1 MKGIYS
7 VKAQLCGIKS
17 PLAPLLQGGGS
28 AEQRDSE
35 AHTAAYLVKTGCT
48 NASPTAAHFSQEAYI
63 ETPSLEQEAY
73 SNAPTL
79 AKRGRTNASPF
90 EKRVYTKTSPFEK
103 GGLRGICHPRARQQG
118 VALVVALVLLVV
130 VTLVGLAAIRGTSL
144 QEKMAGNMVDR
155 AQAFQLTEGAI
166 DLAARTVVQA
176 TPGPTSTDCGNKKNG
191 ANCQAGITD
200 CTSGACADN
209 PATDTTKAYPWV
221 TIPVSGSSNSATTN
235 LVSLYGNGPSYL
247 VQYMGS
253 CSATGG
259 GKFQFTNDQN
269 NQGGGGS
276 LAPASQCYRITARS
290 GSAGSDRSQIVLQAI
305 YRVS

>member
-1 MKGIYS
+1 MNLKHINTSPTSAPPQNFSEARTANPFAQEAYTKASPFEKGGLRGIYFLRPQTHG
-7 VKAQLCGIKS
+7 VKS
-17 PLAPLLQGGGS
+17 PLAPLLQRGGCGTD
-28 AEQRDSE
+28 ERE
-35 AHTAAYLVKTGCT
+35 ARTANPFA
-48 NASPTAAHFSQEAYI
+48 QEAY
-63 ETPSLEQEAY
+63 
-73 SNAPTL
+73 
-79 AKRGRTNASPF
+79 
-90 EKRVYTKTSPFEK
+90 TKASPFEK
-103 GGLRGICHPRARQQG
+103 GGLRGICHPGARQQG

-166 DLAARTVVQA
+166 DLAARAVVLA
-176 TPGPTSTDCGNKKNG
+176 TPGPVASNYTGS
-191 ANCQAGITD
+191 ID
-200 CTSGACADN
+200 CTSTSCADN
-209 PATDTTKAYPWV
+209 PAIAIPTDSHWV
-221 TIPVSGSSNSATTN
+221 TIPVSSSSNSATTN

-290 GSAGSDRSQIVLQAI
+290 GAAGADRSQIVLQAI